1 MRIFKNSAIVVA
13 VITLSLSAHT
23 LAGSSTASAN
33 GDAEKGKEIAAG
45 TCAGCH
51 NPDGNSIIP
60 VNPILAGQHAT
71 YTTKQLMEFKEGD
84 DGEPA
89 KRANPVMGPM
99 VAPLTEEDMRDLG
112 AYYAQ
117 QTPQAGISNE
127 TNEDLLKLGEII
139 YRGGNLENEVPACA
153 SCHAPDGAGLP
164 PNYPRVAGQHTD
176 YTYAQL
182 RAFNKNARKNDN
194 KVMQSV
200 VSRMSAREKRAVS
213 AFITTLK

>member
-1 MRIFKNSAIVVA
+1 MRIFKNSVIVFAIT
-13 VITLSLSAHT
+13 ISLSAHAF
-23 LAGSSTASAN
+23 AGSSTTSAN
-33 GDAEKGKEIAAG
+33 GDAEKGKEIAAS

-99 VAPLTEEDMRDLG
+99 VAPLSEEDMRDLG

-127 TNEDLLKLGEII
+127 TDEDLLELGEII

-153 SCHAPDGAGLP
+153 SCHAPNGAGLP
-164 PNYPRVAGQHTD
+164 PHYPRVAGQHAD

-182 RAFNKNARKNDN
+182 RAFDKIRKNE
-194 KVMQSV
+194 VMQTI
-200 VSRMSAREKRAVS
+200 VSRMSGREKRAV
-213 AFITTLK
+213 AEFITSLK